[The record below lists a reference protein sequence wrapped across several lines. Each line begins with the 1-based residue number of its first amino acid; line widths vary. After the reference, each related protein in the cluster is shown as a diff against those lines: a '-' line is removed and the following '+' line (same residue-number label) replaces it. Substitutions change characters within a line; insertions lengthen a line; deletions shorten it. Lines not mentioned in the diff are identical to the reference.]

1 MDESLQDRV
10 LGALWPP
17 GARSDTRIWVV
28 LDAARDE
35 RIYPA
40 LLASRLDYV
49 SLYGGRLPE
58 ALKRAAPYMVELAPT
73 YSFTRPLIEMG
84 WGNSWG
90 IFLSIK
96 DASNL
101 RHHLRGFLRARDES
115 ARMLLFR
122 YYDPR
127 VLRAYLPTCRLGEL
141 TSFFGPVGS
150 YFAESDRGTSLIEF
164 QFDGQRLSERRTSL
178 IDSTTSA
185 EYEEVEPAQWMG
197 EESVPRDE
205 AAGIPE

>member
-1 MDESLQDRV
+1 MDTSLRDRV

-17 GARSDTRIWVV
+17 GSPSGTSVWVI

-40 LLASRLDYV
+40 LLTSRLEYIC
-49 SLYGGRLPE
+49 LYSGKLPD
-58 ALKRAAPYMVELAPT
+58 ALKRAAPYLVELAPT

-90 IFLSIK
+90 VFLRIK

-101 RHHLRGFLRARDES
+101 RHHLRGFLRVQDES
-115 ARMLLFR
+115 GRMLIFR

-127 VLRAYLPTCRLGEL
+127 VLRAYLPTCNTSELKTVYGPIASYLMEGE
-141 TSFFGPVGS
+141 GG
-150 YFAESDRGTSLIEF
+150 ESLIEF
-164 QFDGQRLSERRTSL
+164 EFDGRRLAQRRTSL
-178 IDSTTSA
+178 VATKS
-185 EYEEVEPAQWMG
+185 PA
-197 EESVPRDE
+197 
-205 AAGIPE
+205 